1 MTLMAHDPQGMALR
15 QLETAL
21 RLYFEQEDYYSVITL
36 AGASEEIFG
45 ELLKEIKLENSENSL
60 DSRKKAASE
69 IHEML
74 YEEELSERDVAIRAN
89 YARNRLKLWSP
100 RDSKTVEF
108 DAEEEAKDMLD
119 RAIDNYY
126 SLTQNLTPA
135 MECFQKMHVSNNAQ
149 IRDWYPQD
157 NKGSRP

>member
-1 MTLMAHDPQGMALR
+1 
-15 QLETAL
+15 
-21 RLYFEQEDYYSVITL
+21 
-36 AGASEEIFG
+36 
-45 ELLKEIKLENSENSL
+45 
-60 DSRKKAASE
+60 
-69 IHEML
+69 
-74 YEEELSERDVAIRAN
+74 
-89 YARNRLKLWSP
+89 
-100 RDSKTVEF
+100 
-108 DAEEEAKDMLD
+108 MLD